1 MANRATREAYGETLI
16 ELVEEGLNVV
26 AVDADL
32 AGSTQ
37 TGKLGAYDPDRLIN
51 VGIAEQDMMG
61 VAAGLSLTGRIAF
74 TGSFAVF
81 GTGRCYDQIR
91 NTVCDAKLN
100 VKVCP
105 THAGITVGEDGA
117 THQMLEDIG
126 MMRAL
131 PQMRVLV
138 PADYRAAKAAIRI
151 AATTEGP
158 VYVRLG
164 RHKVP
169 EVYDETF
176 TGGLPYA
183 GVLREGGDV
192 TLAACG
198 VEVAQALAAA
208 DLLAEKGISAEVIDA
223 FSVKPL
229 DGATILES
237 VAKTRCVVTAEEH
250 SVIGGLGS
258 AVCELLAGAGP
269 VYVECV
275 AVRDRFGKSGEFEE
289 LLGYFN
295 IDATAIV
302 EAVKKVRER
311 AGLC

>member
-16 ELVEEGLNVV
+16 ELAKEGKNVV

-37 TGKLGAYDPDRLIN
+37 TAKLGEYDPDRLVD

-61 VAAGLSLTGRIAF
+61 VAAGLSLTGRIPF

-91 NTVCDAKLN
+91 NTVCDANLN

-138 PADYRAAKAAIRI
+138 PADFWAAKAAIRL
-151 AATTEGP
+151 AAETDGP

-169 EVYDETF
+169 EVYDESF
-176 TGGLPYA
+176 KGGLPFA
-183 GVLREGGDV
+183 SVLREGTDV
-192 TLAACG
+192 SLLATG

-208 DLLAEKGISAEVIDA
+208 EVLAERGISAEVVDV
-223 FSVKPL
+223 FSISPLDEDTILASAAKTGKVVTCEEHMVYGGMGSAVAELLSEKQPTPMRYVGMRTFGTSAPGDVLLEHFGL
-229 DGATILES
+229 DGAGI
-237 VAKTRCVVTAEEH
+237 AK
-250 SVIGGLGS
+250 
-258 AVCELLAGAGP
+258 AVE
-269 VYVECV
+269 
-275 AVRDRFGKSGEFEE
+275 DF
-289 LLGYFN
+289 
-295 IDATAIV
+295 
-302 EAVKKVRER
+302 VK
-311 AGLC
+311 

>member
-16 ELVEEGLNVV
+16 ELAKEGKNVV

-37 TGKLGAYDPDRLIN
+37 TAKLGEYDPDRLVD

-61 VAAGLSLTGRIAF
+61 VAAGLSLTGRIPF

-91 NTVCDAKLN
+91 NTVCDANLN

-138 PADYRAAKAAIRI
+138 PADFWAAKAAIRL
-151 AATTEGP
+151 AAETDGP

-169 EVYDETF
+169 EVYDESF
-176 TGGLPYA
+176 KGGLPFA
-183 GVLREGGDV
+183 SVLREGTDV
-192 TLAACG
+192 SLLATG

-208 DLLAEKGISAEVIDA
+208 DLLAERGISAEVVDV
-223 FSVKPL
+223 FSISPLDEDTILASAAKTGKVVTCEEHMVYGGMGSAVAELLSEKQPTPMRYVGMRTFGTSAPGDVLLEHFGL
-229 DGATILES
+229 DGAGI
-237 VAKTRCVVTAEEH
+237 AKVVE
-250 SVIGGLGS
+250 
-258 AVCELLAGAGP
+258 
-269 VYVECV
+269 
-275 AVRDRFGKSGEFEE
+275 DF
-289 LLGYFN
+289 
-295 IDATAIV
+295 
-302 EAVKKVRER
+302 VK
-311 AGLC
+311 